1 MANKKR
7 CPNCKKYNRPSDG
20 LLINNRL
27 YCDANCATEYGKKNR
42 LKGTAIREKE
52 ERKEIKKAKEKLK
65 SRADYTKEAQA
76 AVNAYIRIRDKNKPC
91 ISCGRFHQG
100 QWHAGHYK
108 TAGAHPELRFNTFN
122 IYKQCAPCNN
132 HLSGNILEYRKNLVR
147 LKGTKF
153 VEWLEGKHDS
163 KKYSIEDLKRIKK
176 LFARKKRLYENK
188 FR

>member
-7 CPNCKKYNRPSDG
+7 RCPCCKKYNYLDDG

-27 YCDANCATEYGKKNR
+27 YCDANCAAEYAINI
-42 LKGTAIREKE
+42 GTAMRKRA
-52 ERKEIKKAKEKLK
+52 ERKEIKQAKEKLK

-147 LKGTKF
+147 LKGAEF
-153 VEWLEGKHDS
+153 VEWLEGKHES
-163 KKYSIEDLKRIKK
+163 KKYSTEDLKRIKK
-176 LFARKKRLYENK
+176 LFAKKKRLYEKK